1 MTSISLVLIAVAITI
16 FEAIAHSALIAQLW
30 AVPMNNEMHKLN
42 RTWHIMFSAMWVC
55 LWTIMLILNPWL
67 AALSISNRCWIFPI
81 TINIMLGNKPLYLSD
96 VGVDG
101 WVKRNGLK
109 IYWFV
114 FFFLSSLLSAIML
127 AIN

>member
-55 LWTIMLILNPWL
+55 LWTIMLILN
-67 AALSISNRCWIFPI
+67 R
-81 TINIMLGNKPLYLSD
+81 
-96 VGVDG
+96 
-101 WVKRNGLK
+101 
-109 IYWFV
+109 
-114 FFFLSSLLSAIML
+114 
-127 AIN
+127 